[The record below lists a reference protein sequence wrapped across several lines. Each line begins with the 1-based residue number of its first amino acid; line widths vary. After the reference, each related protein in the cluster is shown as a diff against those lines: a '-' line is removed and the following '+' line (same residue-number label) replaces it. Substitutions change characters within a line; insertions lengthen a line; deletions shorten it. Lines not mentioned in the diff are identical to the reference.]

1 MPSFLYPSKGG
12 RALRARGKQ
21 RRRRCTNA
29 TPIFFPEKENGR
41 RPSKR
46 KAFPIASEQLE
57 ELQCL
62 PIALPIARRCRV
74 STARRFAS
82 APTIRCCAA
91 VGGSAALRM
100 RHTPCGCRSAH
111 LVEVQP
117 NFRLPPVST
126 MRRASAMPLF
136 RTQSAAGGTSH
147 APHDSKARL
156 LSDHDSQGFMAKPC
170 TPHPH
175 CAARAALQAP
185 GRQCWGSRGPPLAF
199 SWGSKG
205 VILSRERMTPFPASP
220 ARCRGTYC
228 PRQRRRTYF
237 SSAALILA
245 SSSSSSWR
253 YATLPTRVLGISS
266 LNSMSYGM
274 AYFATFLR
282 Q

>member
-1 MPSFLYPSKGG
+1 MPHS
-12 RALRARGKQ
+12 AR
-21 RRRRCTNA
+21 
-29 TPIFFPEKENGR
+29 
-41 RPSKR
+41 S
-46 KAFPIASEQLE
+46 
-57 ELQCL
+57 
-62 PIALPIARRCRV
+62 
-74 STARRFAS
+74 
-82 APTIRCCAA
+82 
-91 VGGSAALRM
+91 
-100 RHTPCGCRSAH
+100 
-111 LVEVQP
+111 
-117 NFRLPPVST
+117 LPP
-126 MRRASAMPLF
+126 MR
-136 RTQSAAGGTSH
+136 TSL

-156 LSDHDSQGFMAKPC
+156 RTATTRRSFMAKPC

-205 VILSRERMTPFPASP
+205 AILSRERMAPFPASP

>member
-1 MPSFLYPSKGG
+1 MP
-12 RALRARGKQ
+12 
-21 RRRRCTNA
+21 A
-29 TPIFFPEKENGR
+29 T
-41 RPSKR
+41 
-46 KAFPIASEQLE
+46 
-57 ELQCL
+57 
-62 PIALPIARRCRV
+62 
-74 STARRFAS
+74 RFAS
-82 APTIRCCAA
+82 ATTIR
-91 VGGSAALRM
+91 
-100 RHTPCGCRSAH
+100 CRSAH
-111 LVEVQP
+111 LVEVRS
-117 NFRLPPVST
+117 NSRLPPVST
-126 MRRASAMPLF
+126 MRRAQQCRYFARSLPPFYRHSRLTTVRRGCWMCRIAGIHGEAMY
-136 RTQSAAGGTSH
+136 T
-147 APHDSKARL
+147 APD
-156 LSDHDSQGFMAKPC
+156 
-170 TPHPH
+170 

>member
-1 MPSFLYPSKGG
+1 MGNGAKGDILFHEREYPPLNPPRERFRLAVSGLNNLYAFGMQLP
-12 RALRARGKQ
+12 ARGV
-21 RRRRCTNA
+21 A
-29 TPIFFPEKENGR
+29 
-41 RPSKR
+41 
-46 KAFPIASEQLE
+46 
-57 ELQCL
+57 
-62 PIALPIARRCRV
+62 ALDVAI
-74 STARRFAS
+74 RFAAAS
-82 APTIRCCAA
+82 IIR
-91 VGGSAALRM
+91 
-100 RHTPCGCRSAH
+100 CRSAD

-126 MRRASAMPLF
+126 MRRAPAMPHSVSSLPPCY
-136 RTQSAAGGTSH
+136 RHSRLTIVRRGCWMCRIAEIHGEAMYT
-147 APHDSKARL
+147 APD
-156 LSDHDSQGFMAKPC
+156 
-170 TPHPH
+170 

-205 VILSRERMTPFPASP
+205 VILSRERMAPFPASP